1 MKKFL
6 ILSVLATCSCSIING
21 NEFDA
26 ATVYTPPAKKVKK
39 ELVLN
44 EQCEDIPAVKIFQV
58 LDKFALAD
66 ACETNEYDKDLTCF
80 GLTVY
85 VPKKEG
91 KIYYDDQIIKPS
103 KKQCI
108 SFEGTYQYEAGRGEF
123 KRMKTVPV
131 LKIIN
136 KYKQ

>member
-1 MKKFL
+1 MKKFFL
-6 ILSVLATCSCSIING
+6 FLVFVTCSCSIING
-21 NEFDA
+21 PEFDV
-26 ATVYTPPAKKVKK
+26 ATVSAPSATEVKT

-44 EQCEDIPAVKIFQV
+44 EKCEAIPAVKIFQV
-58 LDKFALAD
+58 LDKFSLAN
-66 ACETNEYDKDLTCF
+66 ACEISEYTDVLSCF

-108 SFEGTYQYEAGRGEF
+108 SFEGTYQYEAGRGDF
-123 KRMKTVPV
+123 KRMKTVPI
-131 LKIIN
+131 LKIVN